1 MHRKV
6 MSIKLADQTALCGKI
21 RFQNIIYFSMKRTLF
36 EQLKRIQALSEIGL
50 QYTDSHYDK
59 ERYDEIQEICLEMIE
74 QLTNVPMA
82 TIKPI
87 IQENNGYK
95 TPKVDVR
102 AVVFNPEGQILLIQ
116 EKVDACWALPGGW
129 ADVGYTPRQIA
140 EKECF
145 EEAGLTVKSIRLL
158 AVMDKTAQQM
168 PPEFEYVYKLFI
180 RCEPIGDRIATGA
193 ETSDVAWFS
202 ENNLPKLSKPR
213 NLESQ
218 IHLMFEYFRG
228 AKTEVYLD

>member
-1 MHRKV
+1 ME
-6 MSIKLADQTALCGKI
+6 
-21 RFQNIIYFSMKRTLF
+21 RTLF
-36 EQLKRIQALSEIGL
+36 EHLKRIQALAEIGL
-50 QYTDSHYDK
+50 HYTDSHYDK
-59 ERYDEIQEICLEMIE
+59 ERYDEIHEICLEMLAE
-74 QLTNVPMA
+74 LTDIPLA
-82 TIKPI
+82 KIRPI
-87 IQENNGYK
+87 IQEKNGYK

-102 AVVFNPEGQILLIQ
+102 AVVFNQEGHILLIQ

-145 EEAGLTVKSIRLL
+145 EEAGLTVKTNRLL

-180 RCEPIGDRIATGA
+180 LCEPIGDRIAVGD
-193 ETSDVAWFS
+193 ETMGVGWFS
-202 ENNLPKLSKPR
+202 ENNLPELSKPR
-213 NLESQ
+213 NIESQ

-228 AKTEVYLD
+228 EKTEAFLD